1 MRVHY
6 QPKSISVRGSD
17 GTSTEMEPQYGCYT
31 FAFQQTAPSPVGAL
45 KNKWSG
51 DWSSFWFYH
60 KVPLDP
66 ETKRHPLVIQKLG
79 NLGDTP
85 KVDVA
90 RIPTNEA
97 FMTVLREVS
106 KVLSMRD
113 ITEEF
118 VAYGCFPLKEG
129 WTVSSWAPSK
139 REVYGL
145 PMPNFSEV
153 FGLRQERKFFFCEDN
168 NNFCLRFQK

>member
-6 QPKSISVRGSD
+6 QPKSISIHGSD
-17 GTSTEMEPQYGCYT
+17 GISMEMEPQYGCYT
-31 FAFQQTAPSPVGAL
+31 FAFQHTAPSPVGAS
-45 KNKWSG
+45 KNKWPG

-66 ETKRHPLVIQKLG
+66 ETKCHPLVVQKLG
-79 NLGDTP
+79 NLSDTP

-90 RIPTNEA
+90 RIPANEA

-113 ITEEF
+113 IIEEF
-118 VAYGCFPLKEG
+118 VACGCFPLREG
-129 WTVSSWAPSK
+129 WTISSWAPLE

-153 FGLRQERKFFFCEDN
+153 FGLRQERKFFF
-168 NNFCLRFQK
+168 LRGQ

>member
-1 MRVHY
+1 
-6 QPKSISVRGSD
+6 
-17 GTSTEMEPQYGCYT
+17 
-31 FAFQQTAPSPVGAL
+31 
-45 KNKWSG
+45 
-51 DWSSFWFYH
+51 
-60 KVPLDP
+60 VPLNP
-66 ETKRHPLVIQKLG
+66 ETKRHPLVVQKLG

-90 RIPTNEA
+90 RIPANEA

-118 VAYGCFPLKEG
+118 VACGCFPLREG
-129 WTVSSWAPSK
+129 WTISSWAPSE

-145 PMPNFSEV
+145 PMPNFSEA
-153 FGLRQERKFFFCEDN
+153 FGLRKERKFF
-168 NNFCLRFQK
+168 LRG

>member
-1 MRVHY
+1 M
-6 QPKSISVRGSD
+6 
-17 GTSTEMEPQYGCYT
+17 EMEPQYGCYT
-31 FAFQQTAPSPVGAL
+31 FAFQHTAPSSVGAS
-45 KNKWSG
+45 KNKWPG

-66 ETKRHPLVIQKLG
+66 ETKRHPLVVRKLG
-79 NLGDTP
+79 NLGNTP

-90 RIPTNEA
+90 RIPANEA
-97 FMTVLREVS
+97 YMTVLHGVT

-118 VAYGCFPLKEG
+118 VACGCFPLREG
-129 WTVSSWAPSK
+129 WSISSWAPSE

-145 PMPNFSEV
+145 PMPNLSEV
-153 FGLRQERKFFFCEDN
+153 FELRKERKFFFART
-168 NNFCLRFQK
+168 LRTFVFVFKNRCSGGGDPC

>member
-1 MRVHY
+1 M
-6 QPKSISVRGSD
+6 
-17 GTSTEMEPQYGCYT
+17 EMGPQYGCYT
-31 FAFQQTAPSPVGAL
+31 FAFQHTAPSPVGAS
-45 KNKWSG
+45 KNKCPG

-66 ETKRHPLVIQKLG
+66 ETKCHPLVVQKLG

-90 RIPTNEA
+90 RIPANEA

-113 ITEEF
+113 IIEEL
-118 VAYGCFPLKEG
+118 VACGCFPPKRGLDHFLLGSFGEG
-129 WTVSSWAPSK
+129 SLWTSDAQ
-139 REVYGL
+139 L
-145 PMPNFSEV
+145 
-153 FGLRQERKFFFCEDN
+153 
-168 NNFCLRFQK
+168 